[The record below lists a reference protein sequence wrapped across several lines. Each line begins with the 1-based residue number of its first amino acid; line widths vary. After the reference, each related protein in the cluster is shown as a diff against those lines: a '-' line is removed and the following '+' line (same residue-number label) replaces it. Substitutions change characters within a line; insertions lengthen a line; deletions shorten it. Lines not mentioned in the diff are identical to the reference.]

1 MNWLQRKLTGMA
13 ASGQLDDAREATRR
27 EDYPAAIDIA
37 TKAQKT
43 FQDISDDR
51 GVMRAL
57 CIIGGAH
64 LSMNALEKAET
75 DLTRAQ
81 SLCDSLSKET
91 PNSCDF
97 EQIGIAMGLG
107 DVMRLSGKDD
117 EAEKL
122 YRQSLAQM
130 EKLGYDDTQLPESAQ
145 ATNGIATIL
154 VQRQMLDEA
163 EKYFERAFTAVEFP
177 PNGYHNLY
185 TLSCLVT
192 ANYAD
197 LLRKLNKID
206 EAQDIEQ
213 HAEDLKN
220 ANPKNPNMWSSG
232 AG

>member
-13 ASGQLDDAREATRR
+13 ASGSLDDAREAARR
-27 EDYPAAIDIA
+27 EDFPAALEIA
-37 TKAQKT
+37 TTAQKT

-51 GVMRAL
+51 GVMRSL
-57 CIIGGAH
+57 CIIADAQ
-64 LSMNALEKAET
+64 LNMNALEKA
-75 DLTRAQ
+75 DIDFTRAQ
-81 SLCDSLSKET
+81 ALCDSLSTQT

-107 DVMRLSGKDD
+107 DVRRLAGKDD

-122 YRQSLAQM
+122 YRQALAQM

-154 VQRQMLDEA
+154 VQRQMYEEA
-163 EKYFERAFTAVEFP
+163 EKYFARAFTAVEFP
-177 PNGYHNLY
+177 PNGYYNLY

-192 ANYAD
+192 SNYAD
-197 LLRKLNKID
+197 LLRKLNKLD
-206 EAQDIEQ
+206 EAIDIEQ

-220 ANPKNPNMWSSG
+220 SNPKNPSMWSAG